1 MGSRCCDEP
10 EHSLSFYVVVA
21 VPRNSINSLP
31 LLMDWTSTHLP
42 YRQTGYFSRIIT
54 DYLNQAVQ
62 LTPFYSHAVTDEGL
76 KAALE
81 ARKRSPVNR
90 KVLVDALQE
99 QYRGAKPAP
108 LVEQN
113 IKRLG
118 EDNTYTVVTAH
129 QPAIF
134 TGHLY
139 FIYKILHTIR
149 LADHLRKLN
158 PSDQFVPVFYMGSE
172 DADLEELGNIYL
184 GGEKLVWDTKQ
195 TGAVGR
201 MRPTG
206 LEKLLLRIEGELSVQ
221 PFGKELIVL
230 LKEAYL
236 ESPDIQTATFAL
248 IHRLFAVYG
257 LVVLIPDRTSLKQLM
272 IPVFEEDLFDRKPS
286 EIVGKTIDQLSVHYK
301 VQANP
306 RPINLFYL
314 KDDIRGRIEQIGND
328 FMVHTTDL
336 QFTEQQLREEL
347 HLYPERFSPN
357 VILRGL
363 FQEKILPNIAFIGG
377 GGETAYWL
385 ELKALFDHYQTPFP
399 VLVLR
404 NSFLLIEK
412 QWQEKMEKAGFG
424 VTDLFRP
431 MEELMNLLVKRDS
444 KKTLNLEEEIAMAN
458 RYYESLKELARPVDP
473 TLEQHVTALQTR
485 AVEPL
490 RVLEKKLLKAEKRKF
505 ADSRRQLESLKSA
518 LFPQGGL
525 QERVENFMPWYAMKG
540 DKFIRDLYESSP
552 VLEQDFVVLIEK

>member
-1 MGSRCCDEP
+1 
-10 EHSLSFYVVVA
+10 
-21 VPRNSINSLP
+21 
-31 LLMDWTSTHLP
+31 MDWTSTHLP

-54 DYLNQAVQ
+54 DYLDQAAE
-62 LTPFYSHAVTDEGL
+62 LSPFYSHAATKEGL
-76 KAALE
+76 RAAIE

-90 KVLVDALQE
+90 EALVEALRE
-99 QYRGAKPAP
+99 QYAGARPAP
-108 LVEQN
+108 PVDQN
-113 IKRLG
+113 IQRLA
-118 EDNTYTVVTAH
+118 EENTFTVVTAH

-149 LADHLRKLN
+149 LADYLGKQYPDAH
-158 PSDQFVPVFYMGSE
+158 FVPVFYMGSE

-201 MRPTG
+201 MKTKG
-206 LEKLLLRIEGELSVQ
+206 LEKLLFRIEGELSVR
-221 PFGKELIVL
+221 PFGKELVGL

-236 ESPDIQTATFAL
+236 NSPDIQTATFRL
-248 IHRLFAVYG
+248 IHQLFAEYG
-257 LVVLIPDRTSLKQLM
+257 LVVLIPDRASLKQLM
-272 IPVFEEDLFDRKPS
+272 IPVFEEDLFEQKPS
-286 EIVGKTIDQLSVHYK
+286 EIVSKTIEQLAVHYK

-314 KDDIRGRIEQIGND
+314 KDDIRGRIEQAGDD
-328 FMVHTTDL
+328 FIVHTTEL
-336 QFTEQQLREEL
+336 RFTKEQIREEL
-347 HLYPERFSPN
+347 HRYPERFSPN

-363 FQEKILPNIAFIGG
+363 FQETILPNIAFIGG

-385 ELKALFDHYQTPFP
+385 ELKGLFDHYKTPFP

-404 NSFLLIEK
+404 NSFLLVEQ
-412 QWQEKMEKAGFG
+412 QWKEKMEKIGFA

-431 MEELMNLLVKRDS
+431 VEELVSLLVKRDS
-444 KKTLNLEEEIAMAN
+444 KQTLNLEEEIAMAN
-458 RYYESLKELARPVDP
+458 RYYESLKELTRPVDP
-473 TLEQHVTALQTR
+473 TLEQHVTALQTK

-490 RVLEKKLLKAEKRKF
+490 RILEKKLLKAEKRKF
-505 ADSRRQLESLKSA
+505 GDQQRQLHALKAA

-525 QERVENFMPWYAMKG
+525 QERVENFMPWYAG
-540 DKFIRDLYESSP
+540 QGQQFIRDLYEFSP
-552 VLEQDFVVLIEK
+552 VLEQEFVILTEK